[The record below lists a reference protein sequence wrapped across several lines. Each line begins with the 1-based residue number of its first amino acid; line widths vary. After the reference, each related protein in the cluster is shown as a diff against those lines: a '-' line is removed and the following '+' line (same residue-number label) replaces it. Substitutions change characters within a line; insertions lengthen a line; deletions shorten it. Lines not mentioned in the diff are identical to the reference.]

1 MSYPFTLIF
10 LEGAQASWQRRSE
23 AITRDLDSRSSL
35 LPIFLNCKLS
45 KIAVLQE
52 PNCLRQLFYKNQ
64 SGEQQ
69 LENLCLL
76 KTSERLLIKGH
87 KKGDQGFLEVMSEA
101 SWHPH
106 FRFGIA
112 MLHSLE
118 DLLLYPAPEYS
129 WALSR
134 LECFSTF
141 PHFQKSQQSSR
152 VCKSSGFFWSSS
164 WNHSSQI
171 SFRNHLQATFKAHV
185 SPTSFGFVKC
195 SLSPK

>member
-23 AITRDLDSRSSL
+23 AITQDLDSRSSL

-52 PNCLRQLFYKNQ
+52 PVW
-64 SGEQQ
+64 GIE

-152 VCKSSGFFWSSS
+152 VCKSSGFFWSSG

-185 SPTSFGFVKC
+185 SPTGFGFVKC